1 MKYLFSVL
9 TTLMC
14 YTAYPQTNFGFAE
27 ATITYK
33 RGDSILC
40 LIKREVNYGDVITYK
55 IYEGA
60 DERQIGSSYI
70 KSIRIAS
77 KYIENILLDNKERLV
92 TLVLQGKL
100 TLFTYVE
107 TQTGQAV
114 NIPNS
119 NGGKFAP
126 IKVVVH
132 YIIKAGDKYNEVK
145 EDSFEKDLKTLLSDC
160 PAIISNL
167 ENHTYIFKD
176 IPQIIE
182 QYNACKN

>member
-1 MKYLFSVL
+1 
-9 TTLMC
+9 MC
-14 YTAYPQTNFGFAE
+14 YTAYPQANFGFAE

-33 RGDSILC
+33 RGDSMLC

-60 DERQIGSSYI
+60 DERQVGSSYI

-77 KYIENILLDNKERLV
+77 KHIENISLDNKERLA
-92 TLVLQGKL
+92 TLLLEGKL
-100 TLFTYVE
+100 TLFNYVE
-107 TQTGQAV
+107 TQTGQAI

-126 IKVVVH
+126 IKVIVH
-132 YIIKAGDKYNEVK
+132 YIIKNGDKYSEVNEG
-145 EDSFEKDLKTLLSDC
+145 SFEKDLKILLSDC
-160 PAIISNL
+160 PVIISSL